1 MGIYLN
7 PGNRGFAEAL
17 RSEIYVD
24 KSELLAYTNQVCATK
39 QKFLCVSRPRRF
51 GKSMAA
57 EMLAAYYSRGCS
69 SALLFDGLKISG
81 HPSFYK
87 HLNQYNVIFLNM
99 QRFFSQSTSIGNM
112 ISLVERT
119 ILWDLLKEYPDIHYF
134 DTENLVRSLQDVFQ
148 EMPIPFVFIIDEW
161 DCIFRERKE
170 DSEAQKCYLDFL
182 RNLLKDNEF
191 VGLAKEYK
199 ADFTEMKRWYDGY
212 HFPDTPSV
220 YSPRSVVAALLARKF
235 SNYWSQTETYEALRA
250 YIELNFNGL
259 RDTIVE
265 LLAGGI
271 CPVNTGTFSN
281 DMTSFQSKDDILTLL
296 IHLGYLGYDEKNS
309 SVFIPNYEITSE
321 FVNAVDGAGWGEV
334 VSAIRQSM
342 ELLEATW
349 QKNSQKVAD
358 LLEEQHMDH
367 TSILSY
373 NNENALACT
382 LALAYYSARVYYTM
396 IRELPAGKGF
406 ADLVFIPRQNHLDC
420 PAMIVEL
427 KWDYSAA
434 GAIDQI
440 KQKKYLR
447 ALRDFK
453 GKLLLIGINYDQKT
467 KRHTCIIEE
476 SSC

>member
-1 MGIYLN
+1 M
-7 PGNRGFAEAL
+7 
-17 RSEIYVD
+17 
-24 KSELLAYTNQVCATK
+24 
-39 QKFLCVSRPRRF
+39 
-51 GKSMAA
+51 
-57 EMLAAYYSRGCS
+57 
-69 SALLFDGLKISG
+69 
-81 HPSFYK
+81 
-87 HLNQYNVIFLNM
+87 
-99 QRFFSQSTSIGNM
+99 
-112 ISLVERT
+112 
-119 ILWDLLKEYPDIHYF
+119 
-134 DTENLVRSLQDVFQ
+134 
-148 EMPIPFVFIIDEW
+148 
-161 DCIFRERKE
+161 
-170 DSEAQKCYLDFL
+170 
-182 RNLLKDNEF
+182 
-191 VGLAKEYK
+191 
-199 ADFTEMKRWYDGY
+199 
-212 HFPDTPSV
+212 
-220 YSPRSVVAALLARKF
+220 
-235 SNYWSQTETYEALRA
+235 
-250 YIELNFNGL
+250 
-259 RDTIVE
+259 
-265 LLAGGI
+265 
-271 CPVNTGTFSN
+271 
-281 DMTSFQSKDDILTLL
+281 
-296 IHLGYLGYDEKNS
+296 
-309 SVFIPNYEITSE
+309 
-321 FVNAVDGAGWGEV
+321 DGAGWGEV

-447 ALRDFK
+447 TLRDFK